1 MLRRLS
7 VTITVTSLWLLC
19 SSIAQADTK
28 KPKLPDK
35 FPQNPLEI
43 IAPDPLIPRSVDKQP
58 LTIEEL
64 RTLQP
69 ALDELNQQATTQLQS
84 GDRVAAFETWNR
96 EIRLRR
102 YFGALAEVQ
111 ALSRVGAIAWN
122 ENDKLQVRY
131 VTERLQSIQKSEKT
145 PNLELLQA
153 IGQGYQKV
161 RSPKLALEVY
171 NQALTLVRQ
180 QQDRSAEIETLKTI
194 AEVHL
199 SWFDYQN
206 AAATY
211 EQLLSLAS
219 IKGNLQS
226 ELAYLQQLAYV
237 YQQAK
242 QVQLSLN
249 TRNKIAQIYQS
260 QNNLTEL
267 SGLKLAI
274 ASDYE
279 SLAKENPSLIKD
291 AFKNYQDAYTTAWQS
306 QQYARAGEALQKLIP
321 LYRSQG
327 QLEEALRATQ
337 ILVQTEQRAVNFY
350 EMMNAYDQMGQIHLE
365 RKDYPQALAAFKKG
379 LELAQQLKHQE
390 AYFTEKIQQASNIR
404 I

>member
-1 MLRRLS
+1 MLQRLS
-7 VTITVTSLWLLC
+7 VTITVTSFWLLC

-35 FPQNPLEI
+35 FPQNPLEM

-64 RTLQP
+64 QILEP
-69 ALDELNQQATTQLQS
+69 ALDELNQQATTQLQA
-84 GDRVAAFETWNR
+84 GDRVGAFETWNR

-102 YFGALAEVQ
+102 YFGALTEVQ

-153 IGQGYQKV
+153 LGQGYQKV

-171 NQALTLVRQ
+171 NQALSLVRQ
-180 QQDRSAEIETLKTI
+180 QQDSSAEIETLKTI

-206 AAATY
+206 AATTY
-211 EQLLSLAS
+211 EQLLGLGSTKS
-219 IKGNLQS
+219 NPQS
-226 ELAYLQQLAYV
+226 QLAYLQQLAYV

-249 TRNKIAQIYQS
+249 TRTKIAQIYQS
-260 QNNLTEL
+260 QNNLAEL

-279 SLAKENPSLIKD
+279 SLAKENPGLLKD

-306 QQYARAGEALQKLIP
+306 QQYARAGEALQKLIA
-321 LYRSQG
+321 LYRSEG
-327 QLEEALRATQ
+327 QLEEALQATQ
-337 ILVQTEQRAVNFY
+337 ILVQTEERAVNFY
-350 EMMNAYDQMGQIHLE
+350 EMMNAYDQMGQIYLE
-365 RKDYPQALAAFKKG
+365 RKEYPQALAAFKKG

-390 AYFTEKIQQASNIR
+390 AYFTEKVQQASK
-404 I
+404 

>member
-7 VTITVTSLWLLC
+7 VTITVTSFWLLC

-35 FPQNPLEI
+35 FPQNPLEM

-64 RTLQP
+64 QILEP
-69 ALDELNQQATTQLQS
+69 ALDELNQQATTQLQA
-84 GDRVAAFETWNR
+84 GDRVGAFETWNR

-122 ENDKLQVRY
+122 ENDKPQVRY

-153 IGQGYQKV
+153 LGQGYQKV

-180 QQDRSAEIETLKTI
+180 QQDSSAEIETLKTI

-211 EQLLSLAS
+211 EQLLGLGSTKS
-219 IKGNLQS
+219 NPQS
-226 ELAYLQQLAYV
+226 QLAYLQKLAYV

-249 TRNKIAQIYQS
+249 TRTKIAEIYQS
-260 QNNLTEL
+260 QNNLAEL

-279 SLAKENPSLIKD
+279 SLAKENPGLLKD

-306 QQYARAGEALQKLIP
+306 QQYARAGEALQKLIA

-327 QLEEALRATQ
+327 QLEEALQATQ
-337 ILVQTEQRAVNFY
+337 ILVQTEERAVNFY
-350 EMMNAYDQMGQIHLE
+350 EMMNAYDQMGQIYLE
-365 RKDYPQALAAFKKG
+365 RKEYPQALAAFKKG

-390 AYFTEKIQQASNIR
+390 AYFTEKVQQSSK
-404 I
+404 

>member
-1 MLRRLS
+1 M
-7 VTITVTSLWLLC
+7 
-19 SSIAQADTK
+19 
-28 KPKLPDK
+28 
-35 FPQNPLEI
+35 
-43 IAPDPLIPRSVDKQP
+43 
-58 LTIEEL
+58 
-64 RTLQP
+64 
-69 ALDELNQQATTQLQS
+69 NQQATTQLQA
-84 GDRVAAFETWNR
+84 GDRVGAFETWNR

-102 YFGALAEVQ
+102 YFGALTEVQ

-122 ENDKLQVRY
+122 ENDKPQVRY
-131 VTERLQSIQKSEKT
+131 VTDRLQSIQKSEKT

-153 IGQGYQKV
+153 LGQAYQKV
-161 RSPKLALEVY
+161 RSPKLAVEVY

-180 QQDRSAEIETLKTI
+180 QQDSSAEIETLKTI

-219 IKGNLQS
+219 IKGNLES

-249 TRNKIAQIYQS
+249 TRTKIAEIYQS
-260 QNNLTEL
+260 QNNLAEL

-274 ASDYE
+274 ASDYQ
-279 SLAKENPSLIKD
+279 SLAKENPNLLKD
-291 AFKNYQDAYTTAWQS
+291 AFKNYQEAYTTAWQS
-306 QQYARAGEALQKLIP
+306 QQYARAGEALQKLIS

-327 QLEEALRATQ
+327 QLEEALQATQ

-365 RKDYPQALAAFKKG
+365 RKEYPQALTAFKKG

-390 AYFTEKIQQASNIR
+390 AYFTEKVQQASK
-404 I
+404 

>member
-1 MLRRLS
+1 MLQRLS

-19 SSIAQADTK
+19 SSIAQAATK

-35 FPQNPLEI
+35 FPQNPLET

-64 RTLQP
+64 RTLEP
-69 ALDELNQQATTQLQS
+69 ALDELNQQATTQLQA
-84 GDRVAAFETWNR
+84 GDRVGAFETWNR

-102 YFGALAEVQ
+102 YFGALTEVQ

-122 ENDKLQVRY
+122 ENDKPQVRY
-131 VTERLQSIQKSEKT
+131 VTDRLQSIQKSEKT

-153 IGQGYQKV
+153 LGQGYQKV

-171 NQALTLVRQ
+171 NQALTLGRQ
-180 QQDRSAEIETLKTI
+180 QQDNSAEIETLKTI

-219 IKGNLQS
+219 TKSNPES
-226 ELAYLQQLAYV
+226 ELTYLQQLAYV

-249 TRNKIAQIYQS
+249 TRTKIAEIYQS

-267 SGLKLAI
+267 SGLKLAL

-279 SLAKENPSLIKD
+279 SLAKENPALLQD

-306 QQYARAGEALQKLIP
+306 QQYARAGEALQKLIA

-327 QLEEALRATQ
+327 QLEEALQATQ

-365 RKDYPQALAAFKKG
+365 RKEYPQALTAFKKG
-379 LELAQQLKHQE
+379 LELAQKLKHQE
-390 AYFTEKIQQASNIR
+390 AYFTDKVQQASNTN
-404 I
+404 